1 MMEKRGLRH
10 FPKKYFVNANSNRC
24 RKLMK
29 AMRHISKSILWM
41 ASMLVMSL
49 TVSSCE
55 PGQVVEPMLTV
66 TKASVPTATS
76 MPPTNTAVPA
86 ATSIPPAN
94 TPAPIPDSLEQEI
107 VAHYPFN
114 GDANDV
120 SGHGYHG
127 VVNGVDLAADR
138 FGDPNKAYGFDG
150 EWDYIEI
157 PDIGTYNQLTE
168 SLWVYYK
175 GTPYIAVL
183 NCHKEWSANYLHFEI
198 TGNRVEFAIHGK
210 NSDQYSD
217 FIFDSRTLNQ
227 WHHIAVTYD
236 SATGK
241 IQFYIDGIL
250 DAVKQYDVPRT
261 VTVGPAW
268 IGGWNGESRRFL
280 GSLDDIRIYNRVLS
294 ASEIQTLYQGQ

>member
-1 MMEKRGLRH
+1 
-10 FPKKYFVNANSNRC
+10 
-24 RKLMK
+24 MK
-29 AMRHISKSILWM
+29 AMRYTSKSILWM
-41 ASMLVMSL
+41 VSILVMSL

-55 PGQVVEPMLTV
+55 PGQLIEQTLTP
-66 TKASVPTATS
+66 TKPPVPTTTS
-76 MPPTNTAVPA
+76 IPPTDTPA
-86 ATSIPPAN
+86 PTATSIPPTN
-94 TPAPIPDSLEQEI
+94 TPIPIPDSLEQGI

-127 VVNGVDLAADR
+127 VVNGAALSVDR
-138 FGDPNKAYGFDG
+138 FEDPNKAYGFDG
-150 EWDYIEI
+150 AGDYIEI
-157 PDIGTYNQLTE
+157 PDIGTYDQLTE

-175 GTPYIAVL
+175 GTSHIAVL
-183 NCHKEWSANYLHFEI
+183 NCHTEWSANYLHFEI
-198 TGNRVEFAIHGK
+198 TGNRVEFAIHGS

-217 FIFDSRTLNQ
+217 FMFGSSTLNQ

-241 IQFYIDGIL
+241 IQFYIDGKL
-250 DAVKQYDVPRT
+250 DAVRQYDVPRP

-268 IGGWNGESRRFL
+268 IGGWNRESRWYR

-294 ASEIQTLYQGQ
+294 APEIQILHQGQ